1 MKVLLRVVVYVMT
14 FVILFGGI
22 GAFGYSR
29 SKQEYWIPARQ
40 APMPALQG
48 VSVPAHDP
56 KKPTVA
62 VLLSNP
68 TTEVFDF
75 MVPYEMFA
83 MTESYNVYAVAPD
96 KNVKLLSGG
105 LDLMPHY
112 SFDELDRLLGKSP
125 DLIVIPAMPIVDE
138 AKYKPVREWIQK
150 HSDTK
155 LLSICAG
162 ALNLADTGLLK
173 GKEATTDWKSFGF
186 HEIDSYPETKW
197 RRDVRYV
204 ADGNIVASAALTSGI
219 DAVLYVISQQLG
231 EPMAE
236 KIAKEMNYPSY
247 HFVKNPKADPY
258 YLDASEWIY
267 TFNLAFQW
275 NKKSA
280 GVWLY
285 NGMDDGALATIFDT
299 YAASGTTKVH
309 TISDA
314 KQPVVTKYHLNLVAR
329 YQMSNAPK
337 LDRMFVPGVEA
348 ESLAAKDVRQWNAT
362 GNNIVP
368 EFIHSGSAARFIFD
382 APLEDLAGQEDV
394 LTAKYGA
401 KRLEYRAANLN
412 FEGRPFSYEA
422 FGIPVLLGA
431 AAWLTAFYLDRRF
444 IRKGKAR
451 TSASIRSAA
460 LSKVG

>member
-1 MKVLLRVVVYVMT
+1 MKIFLRVAVYVMT
-14 FVILFGGI
+14 FVILLGGV
-22 GAFGYSR
+22 GAFGYIHSNHA
-29 SKQEYWIPARQ
+29 YWFPTRQ
-40 APMPALQG
+40 TPMPALQD
-48 VSVPAHDP
+48 VSVPEYNP

-62 VLLSNP
+62 VLLSNS

-96 KNVKLLSGG
+96 KTMKTLTGG

-112 SFDELDRLLGKSP
+112 SFDELDQLLGKSP
-125 DLIVIPAMPIVDE
+125 DLIVIPAMPMGDE

-162 ALNLADTGLLK
+162 GVNLADTGLLK
-173 GKEATTDWKSFGF
+173 GKEATTDWKSFDY
-186 HEIDSYPETKW
+186 HELDKYPEIKW

-247 HFVKNPKADPY
+247 HFVKNPKVDPY
-258 YLDASEWIY
+258 YVDRTELIF
-267 TFNLAFQW
+267 TFNQAFQW

-280 GVWLY
+280 GVLLY

-299 YAASGTTKVH
+299 YATSGTTKVY

-314 KQPVVTKYHLNLVAR
+314 KQPIVTKYHLNLVTR
-329 YQMSNAPK
+329 YQMSNVPK
-337 LDRMFVPGVEA
+337 LDRMFVPGEEA
-348 ESLAAKDVRQWNAT
+348 KSLAAEEVRQWNAR
-362 GNNIVP
+362 GNNVVP
-368 EFIHSGSAARFIFD
+368 EFIHSGSADRFMFE
-382 APLEDLAGQEDV
+382 APLEDLAKQEDV

-401 KRLEYRAANLN
+401 KRLEYRATNLK
-412 FEGRPFSYEA
+412 FEGKPFSYEA
-422 FGIPVLLGA
+422 FGMPVLISLA
-431 AAWLTAFYLDRRF
+431 AFLTAFYIDRRF
-444 IRKGKAR
+444 IRKVKTGRQVNHRHIHK
-451 TSASIRSAA
+451 
-460 LSKVG
+460 SKS

>member
-1 MKVLLRVVVYVMT
+1 MMKLLLRVVVYVMM
-14 FVILFGGI
+14 FVIFFGGI
-22 GAFGYSR
+22 GAFGYIR
-29 SKQEYWIPARQ
+29 SKQEYWNPTRQ
-40 APMPALQG
+40 TAIPALQG
-48 VSVPAHDP
+48 VSMPEHNP

-62 VLLSNP
+62 VLLSDP

-83 MTESYNVYAVAPD
+83 MTEAYNVYAVAPD
-96 KNVKLLSGG
+96 KNVKTLSGG

-112 SFDELDRLLGKSP
+112 SLDELDRLLGKSP
-125 DLIVIPAMPIVDE
+125 DLIVIPAMPMVDE

-173 GKEATTDWKSFGF
+173 GKEAATDWRSFEY
-186 HEIDSYPETKW
+186 HETDKYPETKW

-204 ADGNIVASAALTSGI
+204 EDGNTVSSAALTSGI

-247 HFVKNPKADPY
+247 HFVKDPKIDPY
-258 YLDASEWIY
+258 YIDRTELIY
-267 TFNLAFQW
+267 TFNQAFQW

-280 GVWLY
+280 GVLLY
-285 NGMDDGALATIFDT
+285 NGMDDGALTTIFDT
-299 YAASGTTKVH
+299 YAASGTTKVY

-314 KQPVVTKYHLNLVAR
+314 KQPIVTKYHLNLVTR

-337 LDRMFVPGVEA
+337 LDRIFVPGVEA
-348 ESLAAKDVRQWNAT
+348 ESLAAEDVKQWNEK
-362 GNNIVP
+362 GNNVVP
-368 EFIHSGSAARFIFD
+368 EFIHSGSADRFIFD
-382 APLEDLAGQEDV
+382 APLEDLAKQEDV

-401 KRLEYRAANLN
+401 KRLEYRATNLN
-412 FEGRPFSYEA
+412 FEGNPFSYEA
-422 FGIPVLLGA
+422 FGIAVLLSLA
-431 AAWLTAFYLDRRF
+431 ALIIAFYIDRRF
-444 IRKGKAR
+444 IRKVKRGR
-451 TSASIRSAA
+451 HPSLVRFFEND
-460 LSKVG
+460 

>member
-1 MKVLLRVVVYVMT
+1 MKKLILRVVGYVMT
-14 FVILFGGI
+14 FVLLFGGI
-22 GAFGYSR
+22 GAFGYIR
-29 SKQEYWIPARQ
+29 SNQEYWIPTRQ
-40 APMPALQG
+40 TPMPALQG
-48 VSVPAHDP
+48 VSVPEHNP

-62 VLLSNP
+62 VILSNP

-83 MTESYNVYAVAPD
+83 MTEAYNVYAVAPD
-96 KNVKLLSGG
+96 KNVKSLSGG

-125 DLIVIPAMPIVDE
+125 DLIVIPAMPMVDE

-162 ALNLADTGLLK
+162 GLNLADTGLLK
-173 GKEATTDWKSFGF
+173 GKEATTDWKSFDYY
-186 HEIDSYPETKW
+186 EVKRYPETNW
-197 RRDVRYV
+197 RRDLRYV
-204 ADGNIVASAALTSGI
+204 ADGNIVSSAALTSGI

-231 EPMAE
+231 EPTAE

-247 HFVKNPKADPY
+247 HFVKNPKVDPY
-258 YLDASEWIY
+258 YLDRTEVIY
-267 TFNLAFQW
+267 AFNQAFQW

-280 GVWLY
+280 GVLLY
-285 NGMDDGALATIFDT
+285 NGMDDGALTTIFDT
-299 YAASGTTKVH
+299 YAASGTTKIY

-314 KQPVVTKYHLNLVAR
+314 KQPIVTKYHLNLVTR

-348 ESLAAKDVRQWNAT
+348 ETLAAEDIKQWNEK
-362 GNNIVP
+362 GNNVVP
-368 EFIHSGSAARFIFD
+368 EFIHSGSADRFIFD
-382 APLEDLAGQEDV
+382 APLEDLAKQEDV

-401 KRLEYRAANLN
+401 KRLEYRATNLN

-422 FGIPVLLGA
+422 FGIPVLLSLA
-431 AAWLTAFYLDRRF
+431 ALLTAFYIDRRF
-444 IRKGKAR
+444 IRKVNRGR
-451 TSASIRSAA
+451 HQSLTHS
-460 LSKVG
+460 